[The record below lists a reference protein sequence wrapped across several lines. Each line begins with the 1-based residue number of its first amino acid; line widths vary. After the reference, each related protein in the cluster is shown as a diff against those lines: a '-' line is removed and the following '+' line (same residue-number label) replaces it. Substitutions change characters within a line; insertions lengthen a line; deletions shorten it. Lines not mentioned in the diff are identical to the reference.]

1 MAGVHVSPLTAVTV
15 FGAVILWYLLPT
27 ANVNEDKID
36 WMVKMLKHQV
46 LAAMIILL
54 RLVLL

>member
-15 FGAVILWYLLPT
+15 FGAVIWWHLFPK

-36 WMVKMLKHQV
+36 LMVKMLKHQV